1 MTENTLPRI
10 FTLEEVAEYLKV
22 DKDIILHEFE
32 AGNLYGFKIG
42 KEWRCSDE
50 DLLTYIRGIRDR
62 VETSQPTPVK
72 ISLSE
77 LTVNIIEAEPF
88 DFNWPK
94 TGGGG

>member
-10 FTLEEVAEYLKV
+10 FTIGEVAEYLKV
-22 DKDIILHEFE
+22 DEDMILHEFE

-50 DLLTYIRGIRDR
+50 DLLAYMRGVRNS
-62 VETSQPTPVK
+62 VESSQPTPVK

-77 LTVNIIEAEPF
+77 STVNIIELEPL
-88 DFNWPK
+88 DFN
-94 TGGGG
+94 